1 MQVSL
6 RPGPGKIPG
15 QALGPHRP
23 YVWAWPGL
31 AYIGPEARAS
41 GPQAQALTTLRVT
54 FAPTWT
60 GGCNLW
66 QAVHQQTLIP
76 PSVPLVIMESA
87 ILSLA

>member
-31 AYIGPEARAS
+31 AYIGP
-41 GPQAQALTTLRVT
+41 QAQALTTLLCTQPACER
-54 FAPTWT
+54 
-60 GGCNLW
+60 
-66 QAVHQQTLIP
+66 I
-76 PSVPLVIMESA
+76 SA
-87 ILSLA
+87 TPACQNMQVSTE